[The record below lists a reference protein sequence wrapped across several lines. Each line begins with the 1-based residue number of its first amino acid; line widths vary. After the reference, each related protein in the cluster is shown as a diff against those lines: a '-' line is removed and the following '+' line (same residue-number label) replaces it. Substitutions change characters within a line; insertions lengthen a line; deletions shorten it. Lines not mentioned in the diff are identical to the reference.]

1 MNKVLSMLAV
11 VFAMLIGA
19 NAYAQSA
26 NTDIPVP
33 APQKQCAKSGG
44 AAGCCKDKAA
54 TAGAACCKDKAAM
67 GAACT
72 KGQATAAT
80 TPACTKG
87 QATAAT
93 TPACTK
99 GQATAAEHKCP
110 HSTSAMVQEGE
121 SQVLSAKMEDTD
133 KKAIKASAKVKRG
146 KDKAKATATVNAATP
161 PACQKGAAGKCCKD
175 KAAAGAT
182 NNLKVSEQK

>member
-87 QATAAT
+87 QATAA
-93 TPACTK
+93 
-99 GQATAAEHKCP
+99 EHKCA

-133 KKAIKASAKVKRG
+133 KKSH
-146 KDKAKATATVNAATP
+146 
-161 PACQKGAAGKCCKD
+161 
-175 KAAAGAT
+175 
-182 NNLKVSEQK
+182 

>member
-54 TAGAACCKDKAAM
+54 ATGAACCKDKAAM

-87 QATAAT
+87 QATAA
-93 TPACTK
+93 
-99 GQATAAEHKCP
+99 EHKCA

-146 KDKAKATATVNAATP
+146 KDKAKATTAVNAATP

>member
-87 QATAAT
+87 QATAA
-93 TPACTK
+93 
-99 GQATAAEHKCP
+99 EHKCA

-146 KDKAKATATVNAATP
+146 KDKAKATTAVNAATP